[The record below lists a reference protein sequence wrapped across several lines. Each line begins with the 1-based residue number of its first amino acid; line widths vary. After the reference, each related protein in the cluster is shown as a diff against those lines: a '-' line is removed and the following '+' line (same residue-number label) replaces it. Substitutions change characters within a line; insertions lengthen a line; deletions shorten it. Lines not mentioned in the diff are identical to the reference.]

1 MTEIN
6 PMESSLKSR
15 ETLFSDTVAWLRFPL
30 IVLVVFIH
38 VPRATAEFSWAFET
52 EKLLTNVFARI
63 AVPLFFVISGFLFFR
78 GNAWSKEIYFK
89 KLRSRA
95 GTLLVPYL
103 TWACLAI
110 VWRLTVY
117 FFRPDAPLS
126 VKSLIGPF
134 FASGVNFPFWFIR
147 ELMICCVAAPLIYW
161 CVKRFSFVPVL
172 ALGIVVFARGAIDQ
186 NSIISRGIGTTSIF
200 FFTLG
205 ATLALEKIDFVEIC
219 RKHAFPLAVLYVPVA
234 LWDWRSIENFQNWL
248 PLAHN
253 CGIFI
258 GGAAAVGL
266 TARAVERGI
275 FRRREFLENGAFFVF
290 AAHTF
295 CFIVTNRA
303 ASAVIFG
310 VFGDGN
316 AQRLAHYFACGIV
329 SILVS
334 LAVYGILR
342 RVFPPA
348 LKFLSGGR

>member
-110 VWRLTVY
+110 VWRLTVQPHFY
-117 FFRPDAPLS
+117 PDDPLS
-126 VKSLIGPF
+126 VKSLLMQF
-134 FASGVNFPFWFIR
+134 SASSGMNFPFWFIR
-147 ELMICCVAAPLIYW
+147 ELMICCVATPLIYW

-172 ALGIVVFARGAIDQ
+172 ALGIVVFAGGAIP
-186 NSIISRGIGTTSIF
+186 IPIPGIGTTSIF

-205 ATLALEKIDFVEIC
+205 ATLALEKIDFVEVC

-234 LWDWRSIENFQNWL
+234 LWDWRSFENFQNGL